1 MTKKKTTS
9 TRRKSPES
17 KKTPRKRSA
26 SRQRSAIQKPQM
38 KIKTGEAARQAQ
50 AEQASRP
57 LTVWGV
63 LIRFLPVWV
72 LILMILILAPTLP
85 LRAVQGFVGWVGGL
99 FPGAQTPQSVE
110 PVFIVED
117 AEGRSLEDSEL
128 PEPSWS
134 LEVSPVFTPEVRAW
148 ANEIGVWSTAYRIKP
163 NTIATLMQI
172 ESCGNPDIV
181 SPAGA
186 AGLFQ
191 VTSVHFEEGENPL
204 DPDTNARRG
213 LTYFAEMY
221 ARANGDLGLALAAYN
236 AGPSVLTLSP
246 AEWPAETQS
255 YQFWGSGIYEE
266 AELGLDESPT
276 LQDWLEA
283 GGAALCEQAAESLGA
298 E

>member
-1 MTKKKTTS
+1 MTKKKSTS
-9 TRRKSPES
+9 TRRKTPQS

-26 SRQRSAIQKPQM
+26 SRQRSVQKPQM
-38 KIKTGEAARQAQ
+38 KIKTGEAARQAR

-63 LIRFLPVWV
+63 VIRFLPVWV
-72 LILMILILAPTLP
+72 LILMILILAPALP
-85 LRAVQGFVGWVGGL
+85 LRAVQGIAGWVGGL
-99 FPGAQTPQSVE
+99 FPGAGTAESVE

-117 AEGRSLEDSEL
+117 AESRPLDREL
-128 PEPSWS
+128 PTPSWS
-134 LEVSPVFTPEVRAW
+134 LEIASVFTPEVRAW
-148 ANEIGVWSTAYRIKP
+148 EDEIGVWSTAYRIKP
-163 NTIATLMQI
+163 NLIATLMQI
-172 ESCGNPDIV
+172 ESCGNPEIV

-186 AGLFQ
+186 TGLFQ
-191 VTSVHFEEGENPL
+191 VTPIHFEEGEDPL

-213 LTYFAEMY
+213 LTYFADMY

-266 AELGLDESPT
+266 AELGLDQSPT

-283 GGAALCEQAAESLGA
+283 GGAALCEQAAEALGG